1 MVQRPL
7 NAYFLRLIDEIL
19 QKEGFVHQSKDTF
32 IKRFAGG
39 FFLIDFWFRNLSGG
53 AFNVEIHFRIRFDPV
68 QALTNAHSNLK
79 PARPSLTGTISGKLV
94 WASNNQYW
102 PPVRLVLDEGD
113 ARSAAWNFAGAYKQ
127 FLKGFFSDHDTPEK
141 CFAALKHIIETQAEA
156 WDLYGMP
163 MARAKS
169 LISLAIIL
177 SKQDEIPLLV
187 RSIARNI
194 GGWNEM
200 EYFPPFIRSLR
211 AAGLVDDR
219 AVAEVIPIEEAKR
232 NIEPSKPLFMGGGS
246 FEIPLPAGLGNIKV
260 EIKMAEN
267 EPASG
272 RKASQVRKDREIA
285 TKGGVLTKKSQ
296 QKLGTETD
304 KLDPMPTKTARVHV
318 DMAKAKGKR

>member
-7 NAYFLRLIDEIL
+7 NAYFLKLIGEIL
-19 QKEGFVHQSKDTF
+19 QREGYVHQSRDTF
-32 IKRFAGG
+32 VKRFAGG
-39 FFLIDFWFRNLSGG
+39 FFLIGFWFRNRSGG
-53 AFNVEIHFRIRFDPV
+53 AFNVETYFRVRFDSA
-68 QALTNAHSNLK
+68 QAITNVHSNLK
-79 PARPSLTGTISGKLV
+79 PDKPSLTGTISGKLR
-94 WASNNQYW
+94 WASEIQYW
-102 PPVRLVLDEGD
+102 PPALILDEGD
-113 ARSAAWNFAGAYKQ
+113 VRTAAWNFAGAYEQ

-156 WDLYGMP
+156 WELYGPP
-163 MARAKS
+163 MTWAKS

-200 EYFPPFIRSLR
+200 EYFPKFIRSMH

-219 AVAEVIPIEEAKR
+219 AVAAAIPIEEAKR
-232 NIEPSKPLFMGGGS
+232 NVKPSKPLFMGEGS
-246 FEIPLPAGLGNIKV
+246 FEIPLPAELGNLKIQL
-260 EIKMAEN
+260 KMTEDK
-267 EPASG
+267 PAPN
-272 RKASQVRKDREIA
+272 RKALQIKKDREIM

-304 KLDPMPTKTARVHV
+304 RLGPMPVKSAKVSV
-318 DMAKAKGKR
+318 DVANEKKKR